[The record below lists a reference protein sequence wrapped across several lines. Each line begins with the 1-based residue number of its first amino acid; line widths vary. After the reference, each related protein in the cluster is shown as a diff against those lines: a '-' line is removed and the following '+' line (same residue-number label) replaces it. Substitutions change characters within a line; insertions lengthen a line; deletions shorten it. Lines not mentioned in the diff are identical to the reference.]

1 MRIAVMGQAA
11 FGEAVLKRLIED
23 GHEVAGVSAPQPV
36 EGGRSDPLWAAG
48 EAAGLPLTDTA
59 SLKTDAGLQQWRS
72 LQPELSVMAFV
83 TTIVPMEALEAPKLG
98 TIQYHPSLLPLHR
111 GASAMNWAII
121 NGDTETGLSIFWP
134 DRGIDTGPILLQ
146 RRVDITRE
154 DTLGTLYF
162 GKLFPMGVDAISES
176 VALVA
181 AGNAPRLEQ
190 KQELGTYEPVC
201 SDEHAGIA
209 WYAPAEWVS
218 ALIRGCNPSPGAW
231 TTFEGQRLRI
241 YDCALAG
248 RQVAGLPGTVLSVDE
263 TGFDV
268 RLNGDVLHIAR
279 VQPEGEKKLAA
290 GQWAAKVGLKA
301 GFRFR

>member
-1 MRIAVMGQAA
+1 MGQAA
-11 FGEAVLKRLIED
+11 FGEAVFNRLVED
-23 GHEVAGVSAPQPV
+23 GHEIAGVSAPAA
-36 EGGRSDPLWAAG
+36 EGARPDALWAAA
-48 EAAGLPLTDTA
+48 ESADMPIVPTAALKNEEGL
-59 SLKTDAGLQQWRS
+59 GQWRGWRA
-72 LQPELSVMAFV
+72 ELCVMAFV
-83 TTIVPMEALEAPKLG
+83 TEIVPMEALTAPKLG

-146 RRVDITRE
+146 KRVEITSE

-162 GKLFPMGVDAISES
+162 GKLFPMGVDAMSEA

-181 AGNAPRLEQ
+181 AGKAPRIEQ
-190 KQELGTYEPVC
+190 DQALGTYEPIC
-201 SDEHAGIA
+201 GEEHAQIA
-209 WYAPAEWVS
+209 WYAPAERLS

-241 YDCALAG
+241 FDCQLLGKQAEG
-248 RQVAGLPGTVLSVDE
+248 MPGTVLRVDE
-263 TGFDV
+263 DGFDV

-279 VQPEGEKKLAA
+279 VQAEGRKKMPA
-290 GQWAAKVGLKA
+290 GEWAEGARLKQ